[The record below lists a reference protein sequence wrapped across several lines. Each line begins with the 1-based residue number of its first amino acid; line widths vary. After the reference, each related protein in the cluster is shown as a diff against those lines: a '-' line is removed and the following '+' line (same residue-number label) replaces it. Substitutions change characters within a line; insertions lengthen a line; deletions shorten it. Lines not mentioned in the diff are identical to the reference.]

1 MPDPDATYEW
11 DAEHRLISVTSGNQ
25 NTQFTYD
32 GLGRRVGIR
41 RLVNGAEV
49 SNRRFVWCDNEI
61 CEERTPA
68 GIVSKRY
75 LCARNES
82 RERGQRR

>member
-1 MPDPDATYEW
+1 MRSIELTSVEGDASPDATYQW

-41 RLVNGAEV
+41 HLVNGAEV
-49 SNRRFVWCDNEI
+49 SNRLFVWCDNRI
-61 CEERTPA
+61 CEERTSE
-68 GIVSKRY
+68 GIVVEAV
-75 LCARNES
+75 LP
-82 RERGQRR
+82 